1 MGQIYSDGIVF
12 VCPIYLS
19 LHIGQVSFVVV
30 VFTAQEAKNINP
42 INIINN
48 FFNADD
54 YREKFG
60 GKKAKIITAISMFYD
75 LENPNKF

>member
-1 MGQIYSDGIVF
+1 MWLEKQKKKGF
-12 VCPIYLS
+12 
-19 LHIGQVSFVVV
+19 
-30 VFTAQEAKNINP
+30 
-42 INIINN
+42 NIINN

-75 LENPNKF
+75 LENPNKFLEDVKSCLDKNGLLTIQQNYVVTMLRTKCF